1 MESNDIPFKTH
12 LNSRYHI
19 LTVPHNIEYH
29 LPSTTKKM
37 SQEAYQAER
46 DLNTYQAKTGR
57 AKEGVSDTKSGVDA
71 SVEYK
76 FPGSQVKYGPGSTAS
91 GSDHRIIPPE
101 EGGRYD
107 DRGHLTKGEDFLGQ
121 GGSEDTLRMET
132 ESRSGD
138 QDTATGRM
146 PLKHSQE

>member
-1 MESNDIPFKTH
+1 
-12 LNSRYHI
+12 
-19 LTVPHNIEYH
+19 
-29 LPSTTKKM
+29 M

-57 AKEGVSDTKSGVDA
+57 AKEGPQNLAAESGVEA

-107 DRGHLTKGEDFLGQ
+107 DRGHVTKGEDFLGQ
-121 GGSEDTLRMET
+121 GGPEDKLRMDT
-132 ESRSGD
+132 ENRPGD

-146 PLKHSQE
+146 PAKHSQE